1 MYSYNQLP
9 DEKGSDYLVRLVQGK
24 LNKELDMDWSEIA
37 KLTNIDYSSD
47 NMRKVGYG
55 IKILADL
62 IAQEENDVHKRI
74 LSISDLHVPFQLP
87 VTKFEK
93 YVGKADILQ
102 LNGDLVDMQSISK
115 FPKAYRVSPME
126 EIIMCRQYLIE
137 LIDYIKPK
145 KVIANYGNHELRL
158 GQYFAKKLD
167 NELQELMPETALDLI
182 FNYGFKHFN
191 KREKSMVEYKPL
203 IEVYEDVNIEYTQN
217 WHCQIGNT
225 IFCHPKAFSSGMMAT
240 AKKAMDYFR
249 NENKQFNSLVMAH
262 THRIGEYIIGNTTIY
277 EQGTCC
283 DTTKNNYHDGD
294 LVNSQKQ
301 GFIYLCQDSNGNV
314 LRDKTKL
321 EVIN

>member
-1 MYSYNQLP
+1 MHEP
-9 DEKGSDYLVRLVQGK
+9 TRTPEKYESQK
-24 LNKELDMDWSEIA
+24 LRPNIRNERAYRAQRTQPKIGQNCDMDWSEIA

-93 YVGKADILQ
+93 YIGKVDILQ

-182 FNYGFKHFN
+182 FN
-191 KREKSMVEYKPL
+191 S
-203 IEVYEDVNIEYTQN
+203 
-217 WHCQIGNT
+217 
-225 IFCHPKAFSSGMMAT
+225 
-240 AKKAMDYFR
+240 
-249 NENKQFNSLVMAH
+249 
-262 THRIGEYIIGNTTIY
+262 
-277 EQGTCC
+277 
-283 DTTKNNYHDGD
+283 
-294 LVNSQKQ
+294 
-301 GFIYLCQDSNGNV
+301 
-314 LRDKTKL
+314 
-321 EVIN
+321 